1 MRGFDGPAKRRLKVQ
16 FICGGSEL
24 HSIRGALTSD
34 ARGSMSYLD
43 EFKDDVFISYA
54 HRDNKPLTEGQKGWV
69 TRFHETLETVLGQR
83 LGADPAVFRD
93 GKLAGNDYF
102 DDKLMQEI
110 AVTAIFVS

>member
-1 MRGFDGPAKRRLKVQ
+1 
-16 FICGGSEL
+16 
-24 HSIRGALTSD
+24 
-34 ARGSMSYLD
+34 MSYLD

-93 GKLAGNDYF
+93 GKLAGNRLF
-102 DDKLMQEI
+102 R
-110 AVTAIFVS
+110 